1 MYAYCLHLINGNDKE
16 NENVINKQSTS
27 ETVFNSMSSYPDK
40 QNWNDYSPAL
50 LKTKISEPLII
61 SIPASSDLSQV
72 IKHL

>member
-1 MYAYCLHLINGNDKE
+1 MKMLLISSQLQ
-16 NENVINKQSTS
+16 KQ
-27 ETVFNSMSSYPDK
+27 FLIQCQANPGK

-61 SIPASSDLSQV
+61 NIPASSDLSQV